1 MKNLVYL
8 NLRWIIRDRILQ
20 ALVFVGFFLIMLV
33 PPISTFSMRQ
43 SQELAVILSQSFVSF
58 TLLIFAISLGSTIV
72 WRDIERRYS
81 YSILSLPLER
91 GQYILAKFLSVALFL
106 VIAALVMCGCSFIA
120 IKVSALNY
128 PSELPIQWKM
138 IALSIGMDTLK
149 YILVVAIAV
158 FITTVSTSFFMPFF
172 TTIAIYLAGS
182 SSQEVYE
189 FINSDAGNRMG
200 PVVRSTA
207 RIVYYLIP
215 NLSSFDFKLQA
226 VYPIKFD
233 PVQVYFVLTYFV
245 VYTTMALSLSIWV
258 FSKRELT

>member
-8 NLRWIIRDRILQ
+8 NLKWIVRDRILQ
-20 ALVFVGFFLIMLV
+20 ALVFVAFFLIMLV

-58 TLLIFAISLGSTIV
+58 TLLIFALSLGSTIV

-81 YSILSLPLER
+81 YAVLSLPLER
-91 GQYILAKFLSVALFL
+91 GQYLLAKFLSVSLFL
-106 VIAALVMCGCSFIA
+106 VVAGLVMGGCSFIA
-120 IKVSALNY
+120 IKISATNY

-149 YILVVAIAV
+149 YILVVAIAI
-158 FITTVSTSFFMPFF
+158 FITTISTSFFMPFF
-172 TTIAIYLAGS
+172 TTIAVYLAGS

-189 FINSDAGNRMG
+189 FITSDAGNKLG
-200 PVVRSTA
+200 PVVRATA
-207 RIVYYLIP
+207 KFVYYIIP

-226 VYPIKFD
+226 VYPLNFD
-233 PVQVYFVLTYFV
+233 LVHVYYVLSYFL
-245 VYTTMALSLSIWV
+245 VYTAIMLSLSIWI
-258 FSKRELT
+258 FAKRELT